1 MSPEHSD
8 LARQAADPA
17 TDWHTLHWIAENF
30 PELRP
35 AVAENP
41 ATYPALVEAL
51 AGLGDPQIDAALDR
65 RNTTG
70 QSTGAPLHHGAETE
84 PPDWPEEAAAQ
95 GTAAQG
101 AATQGAAGPEKDE
114 PADPETD
121 RIDTVPAPGTTSG
134 ALPGAASGAASRS
147 SARARRT
154 TRMPPP
160 TWDAIITPQ
169 HARREETGS
178 EPRAAAP
185 RPRASGPPSAPVPV
199 PAPRS
204 QYHRTR
210 RRVGIVL
217 LAVVLPLVVLGAIAA
232 LLLNILGGYGPQW
245 ADFSGGSTSEDQS
258 EEQPAEEPEE
268 EPAENGAAEDAP
280 PADQAREDMQDLA
293 SASTCSSAEDAEVF
307 SAFADASSSGGSW
320 DQEDDGDLVES
331 TLLDLDEECG
341 QAHAAA
347 IYLQLST
354 NDDAEALTGTLED
367 MGTDW
372 VSPTHPA
379 PAGEDLT
386 TFASPDGNVVCEFDD
401 AVRCRVLDQS
411 FPLPEDC
418 DSDTTMAIYADQ
430 DPAPDCDNPVPD
442 EDQETLGYGQTAANE
457 FFACTSFQSQMS
469 CWNQLSGDGFNLQSD
484 RGTTY

>member
-41 ATYPALVEAL
+41 STYPALVEAL
-51 AGLGDPQIDAALDR
+51 ADLGDPQIDAALAR
-65 RNTTG
+65 RENADQPTG
-70 QSTGAPLHHGAETE
+70 TPLHHG
-84 PPDWPEEAAAQ
+84 
-95 GTAAQG
+95 TAADATERPADP
-101 AATQGAAGPEKDE
+101 AADRLTESETHE

-121 RIDTVPAPGTTSG
+121 RIDTIPVPGTTPG
-134 ALPGAASGAASRS
+134 ALPGAASRS

-160 TWDAIITPQ
+160 TWDAIIAPQ
-169 HARREETGS
+169 HARREEADP

-185 RPRASGPPSAPVPV
+185 RPRAPAGPSAPVP
-199 PAPRS
+199 ASRS

-217 LAVVLPLVVLGAIAA
+217 LAVVLPLVVLGAIGA

-245 ADFSGGSTSEDQS
+245 ANFSGVSTSEDQS
-258 EEQPAEEPEE
+258 EDDQAEEVGE
-268 EPAENGAAEDAP
+268 EPDQNGSTEDPP
-280 PADQAREDMQDLA
+280 PADQARADMQDLA
-293 SASTCSSAEDAEVF
+293 SSSTCSSAEDAEVF
-307 SAFADASSSGGSW
+307 ASFADASSSGGTW
-320 DQEDDGDLVES
+320 EQDDDGELVES

-341 QAHAAA
+341 QTHAAA

-354 NDDAEALTGTLED
+354 NNDAEALTRTLD
-367 MGTDW
+367 DVGTDW

-379 PAGEDLT
+379 PAGEQLT

-430 DPAPDCDNPVPD
+430 EPAPDCDNPVPD
-442 EDQETLGYGQTAANE
+442 EGQETLGYGQTAANE

-469 CWNQLSGDGFNLQSD
+469 CWNQLSGEGFNLQSD

>member
-41 ATYPALVEAL
+41 STYPALVEAL
-51 AGLGDPQIDAALDR
+51 ADLGDPQIDAALDR
-65 RNTTG
+65 REDSGRPTG
-70 QSTGAPLHHGAETE
+70 TPLHHGAAA
-84 PPDWPEEAAAQ
+84 EAAEWPADPS
-95 GTAAQG
+95 ADR
-101 AATQGAAGPEKDE
+101 PEARETHE

-121 RIDTVPAPGTTSG
+121 RIDTVPAPGTTPG

-169 HARREETGS
+169 HARREGTDA

-185 RPRASGPPSAPVPV
+185 RPRASGPPSAPAPV
-199 PAPRS
+199 LAPRS

-258 EEQPAEEPEE
+258 EDDQAEEPGE
-268 EPAENGAAEDAP
+268 EPDQNGAAEDPP

-293 SASTCSSAEDAEVF
+293 SSSTCSSAEDAEVF
-307 SAFADASSSGGSW
+307 TSFADASSSGGAW
-320 DQEDDGDLVES
+320 EQDDDGELVES
-331 TLLDLDEECG
+331 TLLDLD
-341 QAHAAA
+341 
-347 IYLQLST
+347 
-354 NDDAEALTGTLED
+354 
-367 MGTDW
+367 
-372 VSPTHPA
+372 
-379 PAGEDLT
+379 
-386 TFASPDGNVVCEFDD
+386 
-401 AVRCRVLDQS
+401 
-411 FPLPEDC
+411 
-418 DSDTTMAIYADQ
+418 
-430 DPAPDCDNPVPD
+430 
-442 EDQETLGYGQTAANE
+442 
-457 FFACTSFQSQMS
+457 
-469 CWNQLSGDGFNLQSD
+469 
-484 RGTTY
+484 

>member
-41 ATYPALVEAL
+41 STYPALVEAL
-51 AGLGDPQIDAALDR
+51 ADLGDPQIDAALDR
-65 RNTTG
+65 REDSGRPTG
-70 QSTGAPLHHGAETE
+70 TPLHHGAAA
-84 PPDWPEEAAAQ
+84 EAAEWPADPS
-95 GTAAQG
+95 ADR
-101 AATQGAAGPEKDE
+101 PEARETHE

-121 RIDTVPAPGTTSG
+121 RIDTVPAPGTTPG

-169 HARREETGS
+169 HARREGTDA

-185 RPRASGPPSAPVPV
+185 RPRASGPPSAPAPV
-199 PAPRS
+199 LAPRS

-258 EEQPAEEPEE
+258 EDDQAEEPGE
-268 EPAENGAAEDAP
+268 EPDQNGAAEDPP

-293 SASTCSSAEDAEVF
+293 SSSTCSSAEDAEVF
-307 SAFADASSSGGSW
+307 TSFADASSSGGAW
-320 DQEDDGDLVES
+320 EQDDDGELVES

-354 NDDAEALTGTLED
+354 NDEDEALTGALDD

-379 PAGEDLT
+379 PAGEELT

-411 FPLPEDC
+411 FPLPEEC

-430 DPAPDCDNPVPD
+430 EPAPDCDNPVPD
-442 EDQETLGYGQTAANE
+442 EGQETLGYGQTAANE

-469 CWNQLSGDGFNLQSD
+469 CWNQLSGEGFNLQSD